1 MTNVIND
8 LLSFMQGLLTSGNL
22 AKTRRPNTALKST
35 FCKKIIQDNKGKTSK
50 NMSSCVTILYQS
62 FKWRLTETLEHFM
75 KHCIPRRA
83 ELNVPDTVQHD
94 LLYWAATE
102 MNWPAAVMWMPCPRT
117 RLGQICDSKEKWNF
131 YPQWELWVL
140 LWAVLHAQKVKYSRL
155 LF

>member
-1 MTNVIND
+1 MSLMIYC
-8 LLSFMQGLLTSGNL
+8 LSCKVYLHQEISRRQGDQTLHSNL
-22 AKTRRPNTALKST
+22 RSA
-35 FCKKIIQDNKGKTSK
+35 KKIIQDNKGKTSK

-102 MNWPAAVMWMPCPRT
+102 MSWPAAVMWMPCPRT

-131 YPQWELWVL
+131 IHNENYESSFELCCM
-140 LWAVLHAQKVKYSRL
+140 HKR
-155 LF
+155 